1 MQTWI
6 VRHVSCSLSRATGEK
21 QQGFIYLM
29 MTNTSPEKRSRK
41 STNGTIK
48 LVTKGTVV
56 LDILIK
62 LTVFTAKIP
71 SAATQGCGSSLPG
84 IWTSVFFASLC
95 LSYCFS
101 ATGWYFTLLRNQLI
115 ILLQAWGFSGSE
127 HLPLGKLKG
136 PMLWQICV
144 ALTFSVIYLGPISS
158 PLTFLIDRIF
168 LMQFPSWSQNATFR
182 IPFAEKSWR
191 NCGSSL
197 GWPTIFIC
205 PGPRGFSGCRT
216 VHAETWIV
224 LGKPSCAGPVF
235 MSCPSQLSQTHLHQK
250 NILITLK
257 SSPLQVPVT
266 SNLFSC
272 GVGNFKSANTSH
284 QSKWFMKSPQTML
297 ERVQR
302 RGNPPTLL
310 VGM

>member
-1 MQTWI
+1 MNPFSPSLWPTQQSFLLGLTCVEETTYLGLAGVITNLWFI
-6 VRHVSCSLSRATGEK
+6 ILTEPLLVHKCRHGSSVLWAAPCRATGEK

-29 MTNTSPEKRSRK
+29 MTNTSPEESSRT

-48 LVTKGTVV
+48 LVTKGTMV

-62 LTVFTAKIP
+62 LTAFPAKIP
-71 SAATQGCGSSLPG
+71 SAATQGRGCSLPG

-95 LSYCFS
+95 LSYCFPV
-101 ATGWYFTLLRNQLI
+101 TGWYFTLLRNQLI

-158 PLTFLIDRIF
+158 PLTFLIDCTF

-205 PGPRGFSGCRT
+205 PGLRGISGCRT

-224 LGKPSCAGPVF
+224 LRKPSCAGPVF
-235 MSCPSQLSQTHLHQK
+235 MSCPSQLS
-250 NILITLK
+250 
-257 SSPLQVPVT
+257 
-266 SNLFSC
+266 
-272 GVGNFKSANTSH
+272 
-284 QSKWFMKSPQTML
+284 
-297 ERVQR
+297 
-302 RGNPPTLL
+302 
-310 VGM
+310 